1 MVKTYQKA
9 AALLL
14 ALALIFA
21 FPVTASAAAGFTGRR
36 LRRDGQ

>member
-14 ALALIFA
+14 ALALIFV
-21 FPVTASAAAGFTGRR
+21 FPITASAAEMT
-36 LRRDGQ
+36 DTKT

>member
-1 MVKTYQKA
+1 MLKTYQKA

-21 FPVTASAAAGFTGRR
+21 LPVPASAAETT
-36 LRRDGQ
+36 DTKV

>member
-1 MVKTYQKA
+1 MVKSYQKA

-21 FPVTASAAAGFTGRR
+21 LPVPASAAET
-36 LRRDGQ
+36 